1 MVNNT
6 RSRRQHDMLSSPS
19 MPRAAQ
25 PRLDVASILLPALLI
40 IGVIALGFA
49 GWLLLTL
56 PQQNASTSGESGN
69 VIWLR
74 GVHASQTR
82 DAQQAEIAGLQADL
96 DKARRQLAT
105 VSAQPTPT
113 AVLVPAYDDTVTVL
127 TKPPLALILD
137 APVYQQAHS
146 LSCESSAAAM
156 AANFYGVGVNEE
168 TIIAALPKHDNPHLG
183 FRGDIDGP
191 YGGIE
196 DYGVYAEPIR
206 QILVQL
212 GLKVEHLTG
221 GIEEIKAEIQRGHV
235 IIAWITYD
243 LQVETPQQ
251 VTTSDGQIVTLVP
264 YQHVVLVTGYNASGL
279 WVNDPYSGTQAFYPD
294 ADFRRS
300 FAYLG
305 NMALVVSPPEGL

>member
-1 MVNNT
+1 MNDT
-6 RSRRQHDMLSSPS
+6 DSRRQHEMLSSPG
-19 MPRAAQ
+19 MPRPAQ
-25 PRLDVASILLPALLI
+25 SQLDVASVLLPALLV

-49 GWLLLTL
+49 GWLVFTL
-56 PQQNASTSGESGN
+56 PQQNASTSGGSGN

-82 DAQQAEIAGLQADL
+82 DAQQSEIAGLQADL
-96 DKARRQLAT
+96 DEARRQLAT

-113 AVLVPAYDDTVTVL
+113 TVPTPAYGDTVTIL

-156 AANFYGVGVNEE
+156 AANYYGVGVNEE

-183 FRGDIDGP
+183 FRGNIDGP
-191 YGGIE
+191 YGGTE

-212 GLKVEHLTG
+212 GLEAEPLTG
-221 GIEEIKAEIQRGHV
+221 GVEEIEAEIRRGRV
-235 IIAWITYD
+235 VMAWITYN

-251 VTTSDGQIVTLVP
+251 ITTSDGQIVTLVP

-279 WVNDPYSGTQAFYPD
+279 WVNDPYSGTQAFYPET
-294 ADFRRS
+294 DFGRS

-305 NMALVVSPPEGL
+305 NMALVVGPPEGI

>member
-1 MVNNT
+1 VNDT
-6 RSRRQHDMLSSPS
+6 RSHRQHEMLSSPAV
-19 MPRAAQ
+19 RHAAQ
-25 PRLDVASILLPALLI
+25 TQVDVVSILLPALLVV
-40 IGVIALGFA
+40 GLIALGVA

-56 PQQNASTSGESGN
+56 PQRNTSTPGGNGNA
-69 VIWLR
+69 IWLR
-74 GVHASQTR
+74 GAYASQTR

-96 DKARRQLAT
+96 DETRRQLAT
-105 VSAQPTPT
+105 VSARPTSTPVPT
-113 AVLVPAYDDTVTVL
+113 LAYSDKVTIL

-156 AANFYGVGVNEE
+156 AANYYGVGVNEE

-191 YGGIE
+191 YGGTE

-212 GLKVEHLTG
+212 GLKAEHLVG
-221 GIEEIKAEIQRGHV
+221 GVEEIKAAIRRGDV
-235 IIAWITYD
+235 VMVWITYN

-279 WVNDPYSGTQAFYPD
+279 WVNDPYSGTQAFYPE
-294 ADFRRS
+294 ADFGRS
-300 FAYLG
+300 FGYLG
-305 NMALVVSPPEGL
+305 NMALVVGPLEGT

>member
-1 MVNNT
+1 VNDT
-6 RSRRQHDMLSSPS
+6 GSRRQHEMLSSPS
-19 MPRAAQ
+19 IPHPAQ
-25 PRLDVASILLPALLI
+25 PRLDVASILLPVLLI
-40 IGVIALGFA
+40 VGVIALGFA

-56 PQQNASTSGESGN
+56 PQQNAGTSGGNGN
-69 VIWLR
+69 VLWLR

-82 DAQQAEIAGLQADL
+82 DAQQVEIARLQADL
-96 DKARRQLAT
+96 DQARRELAT

-113 AVLVPAYDDTVTVL
+113 AVPTPAYDDTLTVL
-127 TKPPLALILD
+127 AKPPLALILD

-156 AANFYGVGVNEE
+156 AANFYGVGVTEE

-191 YGGIE
+191 YGGIA

-206 QILVQL
+206 QILAQL
-212 GLKVEHLTG
+212 GLGVEHLTG
-221 GIEEIKAEIQRGHV
+221 GVEEIKAEIRRGHV
-235 IIAWITYD
+235 VIAWITYN

-279 WVNDPYSGTQAFYPD
+279 WVNDPYSGTQAFYLE
-294 ADFRRS
+294 AEFRRS

-305 NMALVVSPPEGL
+305 NMALVVGPPEDM

>member
-1 MVNNT
+1 VNDT
-6 RSRRQHDMLSSPS
+6 RSRRQHEMLSSPGIS
-19 MPRAAQ
+19 HPAQ
-25 PRLDVASILLPALLI
+25 PQLDVTAIVLPALLV
-40 IGVIALGFA
+40 IGVIALGVA

-56 PQQNASTSGESGN
+56 PQQNAGTSGGN
-69 VIWLR
+69 GNAIWLR
-74 GVHASQTR
+74 GAYASQTR
-82 DAQQAEIAGLQADL
+82 DAQQAEIASLQADL
-96 DKARRQLAT
+96 DETRRQLAT
-105 VSAQPTPT
+105 VSAQPTST
-113 AVLVPAYDDTVTVL
+113 AVPTPAYSDAVTVL

-156 AANFYGVGVNEE
+156 AANYYGVGVNEE

-191 YGGIE
+191 YGGTE

-206 QILVQL
+206 QILAQL
-212 GLKVEHLTG
+212 GLQVEHLTG
-221 GIEEIKAEIQRGHV
+221 GIEEIKAEIRRGHV
-235 IIAWITYD
+235 VIAWITYN

-279 WVNDPYSGTQAFYPD
+279 WVNDPYSGTQAFYLE
-294 ADFRRS
+294 AEFRRS
-300 FAYLG
+300 FGYLG
-305 NMALVVSPPEGL
+305 NMALIVGPPGGI